1 MPPYRLRHAAPPW
14 QMTEGKYTLPID
26 RPSTYLKTVLRSTWL
41 AQLPL
46 SDRQHADRHLQ
57 RSGRGLGRS
66 TLDDGENNWLAL
78 ACSLIKFR
86 GRPRIDSQDVCD
98 CGADDDLSS
107 TGRVRGFW
115 SNGLRMYLSST
126 APIPMNRPQP
136 LTRLSFRPIY

>member
-14 QMTEGKYTLPID
+14 QMTEAKYTLPIGIGLLPI
-26 RPSTYLKTVLRSTWL
+26 RILYSAVVSWL

-57 RSGRGLGRS
+57 RSRRGLGRS
-66 TLDDGENNWLAL
+66 TLDNEGENNWLAL

-86 GRPRIDSQDVCD
+86 GRPRIDNQDVCD

-107 TGRVRGFW
+107 TVRVRGFW
-115 SNGLRMYLSST
+115 SNGMRMSS
-126 APIPMNRPQP
+126 PQ
-136 LTRLSFRPIY
+136 LHQYR